1 MILPK
6 LTKVVGDIESLLGCF
21 SSNTLWRW
29 YSKLDFFLQDQVCE
43 FRKWRSW
50 LTEFKRFIDWYSWM
64 ERNRLWPTP
73 AAWSSVKNCW
83 LDKYRKRTRE
93 RTPAVRRVENI
104 LTEREISR
112 TRRERWWVDTSVMV
126 LSQQRVTPGSTTFF
140 FSSSSKVMMT
150 VAPCFR
156 FLSLIRRTLADRRR
170 SGFGRMNPILTL
182 SSDKLFCFVGC
193 SKFGWGIVV
202 YIVFNKRMA
211 TIFILM
217 F

>member
-140 FSSSSKVMMT
+140 FIKFQSDDDG
-150 VAPCFR
+150 C
-156 FLSLIRRTLADRRR
+156 SLFSLPVSHSTNSCR
-170 SGFGRMNPILTL
+170 SPQVRLWKNESDSHLEFGQAL
-182 SSDKLFCFVGC
+182 LFCGLFEIWLRNSC
-193 SKFGWGIVV
+193 IHCF
-202 YIVFNKRMA
+202 
-211 TIFILM
+211 
-217 F
+217 

>member
-83 LDKYRKRTRE
+83 LDKYRKCTRE

-112 TRRERWWVDTSVMV
+112 TRRKRWWVDTSVMV

-140 FSSSSKVMMT
+140 FHQVPKWWWRLLPVFASCLSFDELLQIAAGQALEEWIRFSPWVRTSS
-150 VAPCFR
+150 
-156 FLSLIRRTLADRRR
+156 
-170 SGFGRMNPILTL
+170 
-182 SSDKLFCFVGC
+182 FVL
-193 SKFGWGIVV
+193 WAVRNLV
-202 YIVFNKRMA
+202 EE
-211 TIFILM
+211 
-217 F
+217 